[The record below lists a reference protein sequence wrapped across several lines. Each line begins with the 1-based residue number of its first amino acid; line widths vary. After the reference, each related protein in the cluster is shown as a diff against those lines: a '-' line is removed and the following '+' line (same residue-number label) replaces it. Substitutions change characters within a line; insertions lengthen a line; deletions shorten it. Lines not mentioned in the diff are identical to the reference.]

1 MIQQMVEYRGINTS
15 MSSKPST
22 LEQLK
27 SHNSAAHARFLV
39 AVVAR
44 TEKELIEPRLPAGWS
59 IKDVLG
65 HLAWWDHWL
74 VYTLF
79 PEHAEIAAN
88 PPPMNTELGLDKMT
102 LDELNARV
110 FKHNASQSLAEI
122 RANFARAHSTS
133 AQIAAKLTEADV
145 FDPNARSA
153 LIGRSVEELVFGIYE
168 HYEEHAH
175 EIEAAFS

>member
-1 MIQQMVEYRGINTS
+1 

-27 SHNSAAHARFLV
+27 CRNSAAHARFLV

-44 TEKELIEPRLPAGWS
+44 TEAELSESRLPGGWS

-79 PEHAEIAAN
+79 PDNAEIAAN
-88 PPPMNTELGLDKMT
+88 PPPMIEEIGGDNSA
-102 LDELNARV
+102 LDELNAHV
-110 FKHNASQSLAEI
+110 FRYNESRSLAEI
-122 RANFARAHSTS
+122 RASFAKAHSAS
-133 AQIAAKLTEADV
+133 AQVAAMLTESDV
-145 FDPNARSA
+145 FDPGGRSA
-153 LIGRSVEELVFGIYE
+153 LIGRSVSSLVFGIYE

-175 EIEAAFS
+175 EIEAAFA

>member
-1 MIQQMVEYRGINTS
+1 MN
-15 MSSKPST
+15 SKPST

-27 SHNSAAHARFLV
+27 FRNSAAHARFLV

-44 TEKELIEPRLPAGWS
+44 TEAELSEPRLPAGWS

-79 PEHAEIAAN
+79 PDNAEIVAN
-88 PPPMNTELGLDKMT
+88 PPPLINEIGNGDIA
-102 LDELNARV
+102 LDEVNAHV
-110 FKHNASQSLAEI
+110 FRYNESRSLAEI
-122 RANFARAHSTS
+122 RANFAKAHSAA
-133 AQIAAKLTEADV
+133 AQVAAMLTESDV
-145 FDPNARSA
+145 FDPEGRSA
-153 LIGRSVEELVFGIYE
+153 LIGQPVSPLVFGIYE

-175 EIEAAFS
+175 EIEVAFA

>member
-1 MIQQMVEYRGINTS
+1 MNSEIDA
-15 MSSKPST
+15 KPST

-27 SHNSAAHARFLV
+27 LRNSAAHARFLA

-44 TEKELIEPRLPAGWS
+44 SEAELSEPRLPAGWS
-59 IKDVLG
+59 VKDVLG

-79 PEHAEIAAN
+79 PDDAEIAAN
-88 PPPMNTELGLDKMT
+88 PPPLLNEIGSADIA

-110 FKHNASQSLAEI
+110 FNYNQSRSLAEI
-122 RANFARAHSTS
+122 RTDFTKAYRAA
-133 AQIAAKLTEADV
+133 AQVAALLTAADV
-145 FDPNARSA
+145 FDPAGRSA
-153 LIGRSVEELVFGIYE
+153 VIGQPVAPLVFGIYE

-175 EIEAAFS
+175 EIEVAFA